1 MAEDVTLAPARQKL
15 ETGRVMKSRTGDVRA
30 KAAAMG
36 LAALMMVAPPL
47 AALAEP
53 LRLVTPIV
61 YGSHLPGLG
70 EPAARLAKL
79 IKQLSGGS
87 LELDLKQPGDGT
99 QPQEIL
105 DKVAAGRADAGF
117 STAGF
122 WAARLPAAVLFAG
135 FPFGPDAK
143 GYVDWFFAGNGAKL
157 YQEMYDQA
165 GLKVHVIPCAFGGG
179 EAGGWFAKE
188 IHSKADLEGLRM
200 RIFGPGAQ
208 VMARLGVATKL
219 VPGGS
224 VPAAF
229 DKHELD
235 AAELLTPTADQRQD
249 LQDKVKLIYVPG
261 WHQPE
266 TVLELLIN
274 KDRWSALDD
283 HQQTI
288 IDTACK
294 ATLLTT
300 LAESGRLEADAL
312 ADLASKSGVRI
323 EPWPEDVMTALRASW
338 EAVAK
343 DEGDRDAF
351 FQAVFDDLASFRT
364 KSAGSPQ
371 ATAATP

>member
-1 MAEDVTLAPARQKL
+1 ME
-15 ETGRVMKSRTGDVRA
+15 EMRA
-30 KAAAMG
+30 KTAAIS
-36 LAALMMVAPPL
+36 LAALVVL
-47 AALAEP
+47 AAPVQAP
-53 LRLVTPIV
+53 ADPVRLVTPIA
-61 YGSHLPGLG
+61 YGTHLPGLG
-70 EPAARLAKL
+70 EPAMRLAKL

-105 DKVAAGRADAGF
+105 DKVASGRVDAGM
-117 STAGF
+117 STASF

-143 GYVDWFFAGNGAKL
+143 GYVDWFVAGNGAKL

-165 GLKVHVIPCAFGGG
+165 GLRVHVIPCAFGGG

-188 IHSKADLEGLRM
+188 IHSKADLQGLRM

-208 VMARLGVATKL
+208 VMARLGVSTML
-219 VPGGS
+219 VPGGN
-224 VPAAF
+224 VPASF
-229 DKHELD
+229 EKHEID
-235 AAELLTPTADQRQD
+235 AAELLTPVVDQRQG

-283 HQQTI
+283 GQQGI
-288 IDTACK
+288 IETACK
-294 ATLLTT
+294 AMLLMT
-300 LAESGRLEADAL
+300 LAESPRLEADAL
-312 ADLASKSGVRI
+312 ADLVSKSGVRV
-323 EPWPEDVMTALRASW
+323 EPWPEDVMDALRGSW

-343 DEGDRDAF
+343 EEGDRDAF
-351 FQAVFDDLASFRT
+351 FQAVFDDLARFRAKGT
-364 KSAGSPQ
+364 SSPQ
-371 ATAATP
+371 ATAASP